1 MTYAQCASMRHNLR
15 SLNPPVPVLLN
26 VEQPT
31 ALVVGWSSVM
41 MVVCA
46 ANVVVMVVRLLDTDD
61 PISSA
66 SIYRSLV

>member
-1 MTYAQCASMRHNLR
+1 MTYAHCASMRHNLR

-46 ANVVVMVVRLLDTDD
+46 ANVVVMVVSSAVTSGTLLDTDYM
-61 PISSA
+61 IQ
-66 SIYRSLV
+66 

>member
-1 MTYAQCASMRHNLR
+1 MRHNLR

-46 ANVVVMVVRLLDTDD
+46 ANVVVMVVRLLDIDD

-66 SIYRSLV
+66 SFYRSLV

>member
-1 MTYAQCASMRHNLR
+1 MRHNLR

-26 VEQPT
+26 VEQTT